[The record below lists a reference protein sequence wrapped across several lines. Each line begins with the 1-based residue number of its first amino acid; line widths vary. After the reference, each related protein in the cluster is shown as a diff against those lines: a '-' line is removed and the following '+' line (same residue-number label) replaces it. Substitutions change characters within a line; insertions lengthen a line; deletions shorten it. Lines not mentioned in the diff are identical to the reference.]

1 MKTQNRISQLTLEY
15 YRRGLATRKERKE
28 VEKALLADAS
38 VRKRYEE
45 LQELQRETN
54 QLVAEEMRRLNI
66 QEPPIVFVPRKRK
79 VVVGFI
85 LAAAILLCVL
95 VPAFLYVRSNS
106 PHKGNAIAETPT
118 EETADEPDI
127 IEEEPKIAENTPIED
142 KALIPEQ
149 PIKRERGSTN
159 EKPKIAETPNPKPAK
174 PSTEKEFKPD
184 SADFQSGKT
193 EIASVPEPDTGVR
206 MRGENSQN
214 STEPEKPPNI
224 NIPPGLS
231 LIFENMFANKGLTFV
246 IIPSRI
252 TSIGKNAFS
261 GNPLESVTIGANVFI
276 EENAIPGNFAAV
288 YNAGGKQAGTYTR
301 PNTTSEEWKKK

>member
-15 YRRGLATRKERKE
+15 YRRGVATRKERKE

-66 QEPPIVFVPRKRK
+66 QETPIVFVPRKRK

-95 VPAFLYVRSNS
+95 VPAFLYVRSS
-106 PHKGNAIAETPT
+106 SSHKGNAIAETQT
-118 EETADEPDI
+118 EETADEPNI
-127 IEEEPKIAENTPIED
+127 IEEESKIAENTPNEVNPP
-142 KALIPEQ
+142 APEQ
-149 PIKRERGSTN
+149 PIKRERGSTS
-159 EKPKIAETPNPKPAK
+159 EKPKIAETPRPDPVR
-174 PSTEKEFKPD
+174 SSDKEFKPN
-184 SADFQSGKT
+184 SGGT
-193 EIASVPEPDTGVR
+193 EIASIPEPDTGVR

-214 STEPEKPPNI
+214 STVPEEPPNI

-246 IIPSRI
+246 IIPSQI

-261 GNPLESVTIGANVFI
+261 GNPLVSVTIGPSVAVDDS
-276 EENAIPGNFAAV
+276 AIPGNFAAV
-288 YNAGGKQAGTYTR
+288 YNAGGRQAGTYTR
-301 PNTTSEEWKKK
+301 HDTTSEEWKK

>member
-1 MKTQNRISQLTLEY
+1 MKTQNHISQLTLEY
-15 YRRGLATRKERKE
+15 YRRGVATRKERKE

-66 QEPPIVFVPRKRK
+66 QETPIVFVPQKRK
-79 VVVGFI
+79 VVVGVI

-106 PHKGNAIAETPT
+106 SHKGNAIAETTT

-127 IEEEPKIAENTPIED
+127 IENKTPIP
-142 KALIPEQ
+142 KQ
-149 PIKRERGSTN
+149 PTAK
-159 EKPKIAETPNPKPAK
+159 ETPNKKTVIAEAPNMEIDDDGVVEGLVN
-174 PSTEKEFKPD
+174 T
-184 SADFQSGKT
+184 SAEDDDYYYLDKT
-193 EIASVPEPDTGVR
+193 EIASIPEPDTGVR
-206 MRGENSQN
+206 MRGENG
-214 STEPEKPPNI
+214 TEPEEPPNI

-261 GNPLESVTIGANVFI
+261 GNPLVSVTIGANVSI
-276 EENAIPGNFAAV
+276 EETAIPGNFAKA
-288 YNAGGKQAGTYTR
+288 YNSYGKQAGTYTR
-301 PNTTSEEWKKK
+301 PNTASEEWKK

>member
-1 MKTQNRISQLTLEY
+1 MDFKDTKKNANSPQILVFPAEKQPSQL
-15 YRRGLATRKERKE
+15 
-28 VEKALLADAS
+28 S
-38 VRKRYEE
+38 
-45 LQELQRETN
+45 
-54 QLVAEEMRRLNI
+54 I
-66 QEPPIVFVPRKRK
+66 
-79 VVVGFI
+79 
-85 LAAAILLCVL
+85 
-95 VPAFLYVRSNS
+95 S
-106 PHKGNAIAETPT
+106 
-118 EETADEPDI
+118 

-142 KALIPEQ
+142 KAPVPEQ
-149 PIKRERGSTN
+149 PVKRERGSTN

-174 PSTEKEFKPD
+174 PSTEKESKPD
-184 SADFQSGKT
+184 SGKT

-261 GNPLESVTIGANVFI
+261 GNPLVSVTIGANVSI

-288 YNAGGKQAGTYTR
+288 YNAGGRQAGTYTR
-301 PNTTSEEWKKK
+301 PNTASEEWKKK